1 MLAKNDAK
9 GRKQHLQYLATNIWV
24 VLHKKI
30 HLRGPWKGEIQAFSC
45 ENEHKQLHKISSC
58 SNYFFTFWENIFH
71 GSPRMGYQGLT
82 DLELTF
88 DQISKLIFQCIFKKT
103 QMKQPKGSIT

>member
-9 GRKQHLQYLATNIWV
+9 GRKQHLWYLATNIWV

-45 ENEHKQLHKISSC
+45 ENEHKQLYIKFPHVQIISSHFGKI
-58 SNYFFTFWENIFH
+58 FFMVLPVWVIR
-71 GSPRMGYQGLT
+71 G
-82 DLELTF
+82 
-88 DQISKLIFQCIFKKT
+88 
-103 QMKQPKGSIT
+103 